1 MKALQNCII
10 IERDVDKHPLFV
22 LPQTEKL
29 GTGIAISIGPKC
41 LDIKV
46 GDHVYFDVGQEFK
59 HDDILFAILLKF
71 LPYIKV
77 GDHVYFDVGQEF
89 KQDGKE
95 YVVMRE
101 PHILGVLE

>member
-1 MKALQNCII
+1 
-10 IERDVDKHPLFV
+10 V
-22 LPQTEKL
+22 LPPGEKL
-29 GTGIAISIGPKC
+29 GTGIAIAIGPKC
-41 LDIKV
+41 LD
-46 GDHVYFDVGQEFK
+46 
-59 HDDILFAILLKF
+59 
-71 LPYIKV
+71 IKV

>member
-1 MKALQNCII
+1 MKALQDCVI
-10 IERDVDKHPLFV
+10 IERDTEKHPLFV
-22 LPQTEKL
+22 LPSEKL
-29 GTGIAISIGPKC
+29 GTGIAIAIGPKC

-59 HDDILFAILLKF
+59 HEDTN
-71 LPYIKV
+71 
-77 GDHVYFDVGQEF
+77 
-89 KQDGKE
+89 

>member
-1 MKALQNCII
+1 MKALQDCII
-10 IERDVDKHPLFV
+10 IERDVEKHPLFV

-29 GTGIAISIGPKC
+29 GTGIAIAVGPKC

-46 GDHVYFDVGQEFK
+46 GDHVYFDVGQEFA
-59 HDDILFAILLKF
+59 HENIN
-71 LPYIKV
+71 
-77 GDHVYFDVGQEF
+77 
-89 KQDGKE
+89 

>member
-1 MKALQNCII
+1 MKALQDCII
-10 IERDVDKHPLFV
+10 IERDVEKHELFV
-22 LPQTEKL
+22 LPPGEKL
-29 GTGIAISIGPKC
+29 GTGIAIAIGPKC
-41 LDIKV
+41 LD
-46 GDHVYFDVGQEFK
+46 
-59 HDDILFAILLKF
+59 
-71 LPYIKV
+71 IKV